1 MPPSELSSA
10 AKHLKTRVSGSVLQ
24 STDEES

>member
-10 AKHLKTRVSGSVLQ
+10 AEDLKTRVSGSVLQ

>member
-10 AKHLKTRVSGSVLQ
+10 AEHPKTRVSGSVLQ
-24 STDEES
+24 STDEEP